1 MRLGDFVLEESI
13 VSELRATQKREV
25 LAEVVESLID
35 AGCLDPEAKESVV
48 DALMHREEIGSTGI
62 GHGVAIPHAKHPAV
76 RRLLGAY
83 AHSSAGVDFSSLD
96 GQPVKAL
103 FLILWPAGVIGP
115 HLEAIA
121 QVSRVLKR
129 DNFLE
134 RLKEASDKREIVS
147 LFSEADKS
155 VQA

>member
-83 AHSSAGVDFSSLD
+83 AHSSA
-96 GQPVKAL
+96 
-103 FLILWPAGVIGP
+103 
-115 HLEAIA
+115 
-121 QVSRVLKR
+121 
-129 DNFLE
+129 
-134 RLKEASDKREIVS
+134 
-147 LFSEADKS
+147 
-155 VQA
+155 